1 MAFGAVLEGPDP
13 VNLRPIVEQAM
24 PMLIELMHDPSVVV
38 KDTAAWT
45 IGRVCELHTEAAI
58 NEVISPRT
66 TVPDYTYIFQKL
78 MREAVKTVE

>member
-58 NEVISPRT
+58 NEVMYPQSTLVQVQASSMAADHIRRASPH
-66 TVPDYTYIFQKL
+66 
-78 MREAVKTVE
+78 

>member
-1 MAFGAVLEGPDP
+1 MSRSHVSFQDNIKHSDWRYRDASLMAFGAVLEGPDP

-45 IGRVCELHTEAAI
+45 IGSGWR
-58 NEVISPRT
+58 
-66 TVPDYTYIFQKL
+66 
-78 MREAVKTVE
+78 

>member
-45 IGRVCELHTEAAI
+45 IGRVCELHAEAAI
-58 NEVISPRT
+58 NEVTPWKSQLALGFITS
-66 TVPDYTYIFQKL
+66 DYPHFCCGHT
-78 MREAVKTVE
+78 

>member
-58 NEVISPRT
+58 NEVTLR
-66 TVPDYTYIFQKL
+66 YA
-78 MREAVKTVE
+78 RAVKKRTILEIFWLLYS